1 MAGWLKK
8 DNGCSV
14 EESSEKIQEIEV
26 CFDFGTENYGYNKVK
41 TLFDDF
47 LEGFLKQVFSHS
59 CFRQLPPVIGEGQ
72 QVDLFEL
79 HIVVRKRGGYN
90 SVSKNGLWSLVAT
103 DCGFDSIFG
112 AALKLVY
119 VKYLDTLD
127 RWLRKIVN
135 DKQVENTEFEE
146 THLSFSGPLME
157 LESDLEV
164 FLSGIADKVKKEE
177 FVEFKKSSLE
187 SGNEDLDFVDLK
199 VDVKSVHEKCSNENR
214 GGNVRVNEKQSVD
227 NGDEQTMDKD
237 FASRKRKRE
246 CCMGMLNWIRKVA
259 KTLAILILRHYLK
272 GISGSVMGLRCNK
285 WFQSGISGL
294 HVVVV
299 LLSCECV
306 GFPLFE
312 RLRQKKQ
319 KMHPSMYDD
328 DQCGSERLRCSQRL
342 LFAKDSSRKE
352 RHQHLSSESSSSD
365 FQSDDDKQC
374 DSTAD
379 SVHFRRRQKRI
390 PIGPLF
396 QADLPDFCGA
406 DYESDSKCL
415 GTKFWP
421 LDKNEQNKS
430 LIERDPIGK
439 GRRESCGCQFPG
451 SLECVKFHVREK
463 RVKLKLELGSAYY
476 KWKFD
481 GMGEIVALS
490 WTKEDE
496 DKFQDI
502 VESNRL
508 SRRGCQNRS
517 GTSNIDSDDEE
528 SEFGPIVVYWG
539 DFYGDAWEHTITVT
553 RSFWEWWRRCLEV
566 VLAGMDYGVDL
577 REGEANFMSFGFLSF
592 FVVVFTCPH

>member
-14 EESSEKIQEIEV
+14 EESSEKIQETEV

-259 KTLAILILRHYLK
+259 KDPCNPDIEALPERHKWKCYGTEVQWKQNLLAREAMLLK
-272 GISGSVMGLRCNK
+272 KNVDASSQQSV
-285 WFQSGISGL
+285 W
-294 HVVVV
+294 
-299 LLSCECV
+299 
-306 GFPLFE
+306 
-312 RLRQKKQ
+312 QKKQ

-352 RHQHLSSESSSSD
+352 CHQRLSSESSSSD
-365 FQSDDDKQC
+365 FQSDDDKLC

-379 SVHFRRRQKRI
+379 SAHFRRRQKRI

-421 LDKNEQNKS
+421 LDKNEPNKS

-508 SRRGCQNRS
+508 SSEKYFWDELFKFFPKKGRENLVSYYFNVFLLRRRGCQNRS

-528 SEFGPIVVYWG
+528 SEFGPIG
-539 DFYGDAWEHTITVT
+539 N
-553 RSFWEWWRRCLEV
+553 R
-566 VLAGMDYGVDL
+566 
-577 REGEANFMSFGFLSF
+577 FGQIAAKSPGSIFCSPKKSHLKF
-592 FVVVFTCPH
+592 